1 MYFDSDLRLVC
12 ITDPPLVL
20 HVLLPAVSPNK
31 TLLNV
36 FSAEVS
42 VAPGTTVTHPPS
54 LPDNIAPA
62 TRAAVAPVIRLTR
75 AHMYSPAFTNKD
87 RYSVFPAFDGLERLL
102 KNLFPQG
109 GKICST
115 CVLKGLVPPFFP
127 TSFIYETSIPVSSWV
142 VARVLQVY
150 FFILYMLELNLK
162 LLPCLF
168 FFLLDTS

>member
-1 MYFDSDLRLVC
+1 MYFDSDLRLVR

-42 VAPGTTVTHPPS
+42 VA
-54 LPDNIAPA
+54 DNIAPA

-102 KNLFPQG
+102 KNLSPRG
-109 GKICST
+109 
-115 CVLKGLVPPFFP
+115 
-127 TSFIYETSIPVSSWV
+127 
-142 VARVLQVY
+142 
-150 FFILYMLELNLK
+150 
-162 LLPCLF
+162 
-168 FFLLDTS
+168 